1 MDMKKLLNIVSG
13 TKEKTQLT
21 ESSIVECGDMPPAPM
36 TPPVTMNVSLNAQGI
51 DQIKDLLGLMHRA
64 EGEMTPPPMQ
74 MPMALPTPKSDD
86 LGDIVKIAG
95 LKNPEKEESYANEP
109 EEEYGDMDDA
119 VPNGDDLHK
128 SKKMF
133 KKAQDGDNPM
143 AVESIR
149 AMLDARYKQ
158 IKEGKE
164 KPDFLDMDKDG
175 DKKEPMKKALADKK
189 KKGPVKESTCDC
201 DCGKSP
207 CEACG
212 EDHHEVKEGWDD
224 MIKAAKE
231 KAKPQPNGGTG
242 VKKGTRYGG
251 AAQKDEPE
259 AADKKSKK

>member
-13 TKEKTQLT
+13 KQEKAQLT

-64 EGEMTPPPMQ
+64 EGGMTPTPMQ
-74 MPMALPTPKSDD
+74 MPMALPTPKDD
-86 LGDIVKIAG
+86 KLSDIVKIAG
-95 LKNPEKEESYANEP
+95 LKGPEKEESYENEP
-109 EEEYGDMDDA
+109 DEEYGDIEDA
-119 VPNGDDLHK
+119 VPSGNDLHK
-128 SKKMF
+128 SKKMYA
-133 KKAQDGDNPM
+133 KAQDGDNPM

-175 DKKEPMKKALADKK
+175 DKKEPMKKAIADKK
-189 KKGPVKESTCDC
+189 KKKVGESACSC

-231 KAKPQPNGGTG
+231 KAKPQPNGGAG
-242 VKKGTRYGG
+242 VKKGRAYGG

-259 AADKKSKK
+259 TTDKKKK